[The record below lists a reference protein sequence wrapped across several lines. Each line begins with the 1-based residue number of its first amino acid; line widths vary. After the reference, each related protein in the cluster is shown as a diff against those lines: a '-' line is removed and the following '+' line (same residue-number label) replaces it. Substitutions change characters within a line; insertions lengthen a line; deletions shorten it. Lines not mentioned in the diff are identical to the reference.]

1 MSCRVLAFVST
12 CDCPFA
18 ADPVDPEME
27 PDTAQ
32 QETQEPG
39 QEQEEE
45 DDADPVM
52 LAKKQKQLAKRGVT
66 FQAKVDPKVTCWLQ
80 KCDALQPLQYAA
92 CIQRGPLLICLVK
105 VLPKC
110 TTDAEVIGP
119 TRYCMCK
126 SGHHSFASRP
136 QLATKT
142 RLLMPFAV
150 LVHSTWYSRQN
161 TSPACM

>member
-1 MSCRVLAFVST
+1 MTICLLTAAVYA
-12 CDCPFA
+12 A

-66 FQAKVDPKVTCWLQ
+66 FQAKVDPKVTCCLAES
-80 KCDALQPLQYAA
+80 DALQLLRYAA
-92 CIQRGPLLICLVK
+92 CIQRALAKLACQSLLKCTADAAVIWTHK
-105 VLPKC
+105 VLC
-110 TTDAEVIGP
+110 LCISA
-119 TRYCMCK
+119 
-126 SGHHSFASRP
+126 HHRFALRP
-136 QLATKT
+136 
-142 RLLMPFAV
+142 
-150 LVHSTWYSRQN
+150 
-161 TSPACM
+161 

>member
-1 MSCRVLAFVST
+1 MCA
-12 CDCPFA
+12 A

-80 KCDALQPLQYAA
+80 KCDALQPLRYAA
-92 CIQRGPLLICLVK
+92 CIQRRPLLMWPIQPL
-105 VLPKC
+105 LKC
-110 TTDAEVIGP
+110 TADAEVVWTHKVLCLSTNGRHRFIW
-119 TRYCMCK
+119 
-126 SGHHSFASRP
+126 RP
-136 QLATKT
+136 YLETKT
-142 RLLMPFAV
+142 CLLMPFAV
-150 LVHSTWYSRQN
+150 FVHST
-161 TSPACM
+161 